1 MTVWGG
7 TPPPLPFSGIDIKL
21 VVVER
26 CNKGAICW
34 DKTKEKMK
42 YLPFSVQNLY
52 QEAAEQ
58 EHLPDISADSV
69 FWINAFAETD
79 VYQFS
84 PAKKVFAVV

>member
-1 MTVWGG
+1 
-7 TPPPLPFSGIDIKL
+7 
-21 VVVER
+21 
-26 CNKGAICW
+26 
-34 DKTKEKMK
+34 MK

-52 QEAAEQ
+52 QETAEQ
-58 EHLPDISADSV
+58 EHLPDIFADRV